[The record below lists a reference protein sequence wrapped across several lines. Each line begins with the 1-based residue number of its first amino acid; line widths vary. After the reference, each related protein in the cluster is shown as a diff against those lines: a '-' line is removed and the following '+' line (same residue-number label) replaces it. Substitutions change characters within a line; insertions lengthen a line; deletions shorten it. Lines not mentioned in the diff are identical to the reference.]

1 MSFIQ
6 DEDRKTAS
14 VGDVVTLI
22 AIVGLVVGGYF
33 YYRVS
38 RQSALEGFAQA
49 DSLLVAGNY
58 AEALE
63 RYTQLQ
69 DAGWKSD
76 SLDSILYDRQAK
88 IEGWKELSAEVTVS
102 VDSLLAA
109 GDTAGA
115 VARLGE
121 LPSRA
126 FRDEAHARL
135 AETLA
140 PKQ

>member
-49 DSLLVAGNY
+49 DSLFVAGNY

-63 RYTQLQ
+63 RYAQLQ

-121 LPSRA
+121 LPNRA
-126 FRDEAHARL
+126 FLDEAHARL
-135 AETLA
+135 AEQLA
-140 PKQ
+140 GNQ